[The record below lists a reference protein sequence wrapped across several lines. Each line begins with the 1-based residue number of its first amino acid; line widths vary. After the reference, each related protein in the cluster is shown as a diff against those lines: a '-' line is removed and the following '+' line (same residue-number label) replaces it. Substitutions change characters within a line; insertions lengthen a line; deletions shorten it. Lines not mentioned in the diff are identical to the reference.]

1 MRIVHVI
8 SRYNVGGTAKW
19 LRVLV
24 DGLIGQ
30 GHHVSLIIGETSG
43 DEKEDINFPNCQ
55 IIRIPGL
62 GKNASFLK
70 TISAFFKLKSVISEL
85 HPEIINSHTSKA
97 GVLVRSLK
105 FFHTTH
111 EVRYVHTYHGHLL
124 YGYFNPIFV
133 RLIIFIEKVLSGK
146 SFSLISAGQ
155 KVKNDLIAEGI
166 GTHTKFEVIPFGMS
180 DIQFLSRSE
189 CRKNLGLNQD
199 QFVVGWLGRMAP
211 IKRPDVLIEIARYF
225 PDIQFL
231 LGGDGELMDEVLH
244 NRTLN
249 VQVLGWTSP
258 ESFWPACDLAILTS
272 DNEAMPISLLEAGL
286 YGLPVVASRVGS
298 IEDLITNTE
307 SGFLCET
314 VPEFVASIKLLVDD
328 LDLRLRIAQ
337 NFNRDITDNYGTA
350 KFVHRHIIFYESLI
364 NYA

>member
-24 DGLIGQ
+24 DGLIEQ
-30 GHHVSLIIGETSG
+30 GHDVSLIIGDTSG
-43 DEKEDINFPNCQ
+43 DEKEDINLPNCQ

-62 GKNASFLK
+62 GKSASLLK

-97 GVLVRSLK
+97 GVLVRILK
-105 FFHTTH
+105 FFHTPH

-124 YGYFNPIFV
+124 YGYFNPIIV
-133 RLIIFIEKVLSGK
+133 RLIILIEKMLSGK
-146 SFSLISAGQ
+146 SFSLISAGL
-155 KVKNDLIAEGI
+155 KVKDDLIAAGI

-180 DIQFLSRSE
+180 DMQFLSRSE
-189 CRKNLGLNQD
+189 CRKNLGLSQD

-211 IKRPDVLIEIARYF
+211 IKRPDVLLEIARHF
-225 PDIQFL
+225 PNIQFL
-231 LGGDGELMDEVLH
+231 IGGDGELIDEVLH

-258 ESFWPACDLAILTS
+258 EGFWPACDLAILTS

-286 YGLPVVASRVGS
+286 CGLPVVASRVGS

-314 VPEFVASIKLLVDD
+314 VTEFVASIKLLVDD
-328 LDLRLRIAQ
+328 LDLRMRIAQ
-337 NFNRDITDNYGTA
+337 KFNRDIKDNYGTA
-350 KFVHRHIIFYESLI
+350 KFVNRHIIFYESLI
-364 NYA
+364 N